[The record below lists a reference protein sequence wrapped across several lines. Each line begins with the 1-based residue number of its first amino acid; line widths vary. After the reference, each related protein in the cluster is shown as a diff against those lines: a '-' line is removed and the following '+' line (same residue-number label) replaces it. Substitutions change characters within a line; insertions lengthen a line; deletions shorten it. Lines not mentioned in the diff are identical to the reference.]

1 VAAAQAEIPRVS
13 VVIPAYNEEENLRP
27 LYTRLADALGRVE
40 QAAEVIFVDD
50 GSTDRSAEVL
60 RALAAGD
67 ARVRVVT
74 LRTNLGKAVAL
85 AAGFR
90 QARGEIVV
98 TLDADLQDDP
108 DEIPRLLTAI
118 EAGSDL
124 VCGWRQSRQDVW
136 RKRVLSRIY
145 NAVTRVTTGVVLHD
159 LNCGFKAYRRE
170 VLTHLR
176 LYGDLHRYI
185 PVLAAWR
192 GYRLREIPV
201 RHHPRR
207 HGRSKYGTARLFHG
221 LLDLL
226 TVLLLT
232 RYDRRPLHLLGG
244 TGLLMILVGMAI
256 NMYLTGLWLLGHHP
270 IGTRPLLWLGILLL
284 IVGTQCVFFGLL
296 AEFLLH
302 LHLQTDDRYL
312 DALIASPSS
321 STASSRTSLPTGG
334 S

>member
-1 VAAAQAEIPRVS
+1 MAAAQAKIPWVS
-13 VVIPAYNEEENLRP
+13 VVIPAHNEEESLRP
-27 LYTRLADALGRVE
+27 LYTRLVDVLGRVE

-60 RALAAGD
+60 RALAVGD

-74 LRTNLGKAVAL
+74 LRANLGKAVAL

-90 QARGEIVV
+90 QARGEYVI

-108 DEIPRLLTAI
+108 DEIPRFLTAI

-136 RKRVLSRIY
+136 GKRVLSRIY
-145 NAVTRVTTGVVLHD
+145 NAVTRVTTGVALHD

-170 VLTHLR
+170 VLTQLR

-192 GYRLREIPV
+192 GYRLSEIPV

-207 HGRSKYGTARLFHG
+207 HGRSKYGSARLFHG
-221 LLDLL
+221 FLDLL

-244 TGLLMILVGMAI
+244 TGLLMILGGLAI
-256 NMYLTGLWLLGHHP
+256 NLYLTGLWLLGHHP

-302 LHLQTDDRYL
+302 LHLRTEDRDL
-312 DALIASPSS
+312 DGLVVP
-321 STASSRTSLPTGG
+321 PPGG
-334 S
+334 KEMDHADPAV